1 MAIQL
6 IRPETNHVPQMAR
19 ICFEAF
25 AGISDAHRFPYD
37 IPSIEVAAMIMGM
50 LVSRPD
56 FYGLAAVD
64 SSEPL
69 TILGF
74 NFLQTSDAV
83 GGVGPICVDP
93 RRQAAGVGRLLM
105 TEIVNWSL
113 KNHGPMVRLLQD
125 SFNMRSLSLYTSVG
139 YTVQEAIVLME
150 VVPAKHADATV
161 RPLTLADLDAADALC
176 RSVYKVSR
184 RNELAATI
192 QHGPSMGC
200 VPHGKFEG
208 GRITA
213 SLIPGFFGYSVGASN
228 EALLE
233 TAQQAA
239 RVSPPPLHRIMIPA
253 RNGDLFRAALKRG
266 FKSIKVMNMMSIG
279 PFDSPTGA
287 WTPSVTY

>member
-6 IRPETNHVPQMAR
+6 IRPEKNHVPQMAR

-37 IPSIEVAAMIMGM
+37 IPSVEVATMIMGM
-50 LVSRPD
+50 LTSRPD

-64 SSEPL
+64 SSDPN

-93 RRQAAGVGRLLM
+93 RRQAGGVGRRLM
-105 TEIVNWSL
+105 SEIVNWSL

-125 SFNMRSLSLYTSVG
+125 SFNMRSLSLYTSIG
-139 YTVQEAIVLME
+139 FTVQEPIALME
-150 VVPAKHADATV
+150 VIPAGKADPTV

-176 RSVYKVSR
+176 RDVYKVSR
-184 RNELAATI
+184 KNELAATI
-192 QHGPSMGC
+192 QFGPGMGC

-213 SLIPGFFGYSVGASN
+213 SLIPGFFGYSVGVSN

-239 RVSPPPLHRIMIPA
+239 RVCPPPLHRIMIPT
-253 RNGDLFRAALKRG
+253 RNGDLFRQALKRG

-279 PFDSPTGA
+279 PFDSPAGA
-287 WTPSVTY
+287 WASSVTY